1 MRYEFE
7 FDFDLFYS
15 SDLIF
20 DRNNPFSGQIT
31 KNLLIKEPEKS
42 QEDSENTTLKRRRR
56 RVRAL
61 AKVWLLVLILLMVTN
76 NLNFRYFLI
85 SNHQIQQT
93 NLLPIPSTQQ

>member
-1 MRYEFE
+1 M
-7 FDFDLFYS
+7 
-15 SDLIF
+15 DLIF

-61 AKVWLLVLILLMVTN
+61 AKVWLSNLIKLIIN
-76 NLNFRYFLI
+76 NFNFRNFF
-85 SNHQIQQT
+85 SVHQIQQT